1 MIPIILVAAAID
13 SLNPCAF
20 SVLFLT
26 IAFLFSLGRTR
37 LNVLV
42 VGGTFIFG
50 IFLTYI
56 LIGLGIL
63 QALTAFGVSGIIAKI
78 GALLL
83 ILWGVL
89 VLVNEFFPAFPIK
102 LKMPESS
109 HQRIAKLMEKAS
121 LPAAFVLG
129 IIVGLYE
136 FPCTGGPYLLV
147 LSLLHTQGRFWSG
160 MGYLLLYNVVFVLPL
175 VIFLILTS
183 NRSILDKIQE
193 WRKNNM
199 KGFRIWGSLIL
210 ILMGLVIFLS

>member
-1 MIPIILVAAAID
+1 MLPIVLVAAAID

-50 IFLTYI
+50 IFITYI

-83 ILWGVL
+83 ILWGAL
-89 VLVNEFFPAFPIK
+89 ILVNEFFPAFPIK

-109 HQRIAKLMEKAS
+109 HQKIAKLMEKAS
-121 LPAAFVLG
+121 LPAAFILG

-136 FPCTGGPYLLV
+136 FPCTGGPYLMV
-147 LSLLHTQGRFWSG
+147 LSLLHTQDRFWSG
-160 MGYLLLYNVVFVLPL
+160 MGYLVLYNIVFVLPL
-175 VIFLILTS
+175 VIFLVLTG
-183 NRSILDKIQE
+183 NRAILDKIQE

-210 ILMGLVIFLS
+210 IALGLLIFFF

>member
-1 MIPIILVAAAID
+1 MLPIVLVAAAID

-50 IFLTYI
+50 IFLTYV

-78 GALLL
+78 GAVLL
-83 ILWGVL
+83 IIWGAL
-89 VLVNEFFPAFPIK
+89 ILVNEFFPAFPIK

-109 HQRIAKLMEKAS
+109 HKKIAKLMEKAS

-147 LSLLHTQGRFWSG
+147 LSLLHTRGYFWSG
-160 MGYLLLYNVVFVLPL
+160 LGYLLLYNVVFVLPL
-175 VIFLILTS
+175 VIFLTLAS
-183 NRSILDKIQE
+183 NRQILDKIQE

-210 ILMGLVIFLS
+210 ILMGFLIFLT

>member
-129 IIVGLYE
+129 GSSV
-136 FPCTGGPYLLV
+136 TV
-147 LSLLHTQGRFWSG
+147 ARWTMR
-160 MGYLLLYNVVFVLPL
+160 
-175 VIFLILTS
+175 
-183 NRSILDKIQE
+183 NR
-193 WRKNNM
+193 
-199 KGFRIWGSLIL
+199 
-210 ILMGLVIFLS
+210 